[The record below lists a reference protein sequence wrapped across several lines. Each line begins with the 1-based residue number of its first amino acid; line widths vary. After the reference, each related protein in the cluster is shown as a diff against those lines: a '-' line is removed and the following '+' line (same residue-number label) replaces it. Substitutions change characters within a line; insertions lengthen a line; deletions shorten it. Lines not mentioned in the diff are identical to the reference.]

1 MRHHGSTKLRPCAA
15 ADDKD
20 QIPHA
25 RYLTPDTTR
34 QMSKSLLIIAHT
46 PSPNTRTL
54 AEAALA
60 GASDPEAVTVSA
72 RLVSPFEVTA
82 PDVFEADAVLIG
94 TTENIGYMAGATKD
108 MFDRCYNDW
117 LGHSEAKPVAVYIRA
132 GLDGTATRRALDS
145 IIGAQ
150 KWRLVAA
157 PLILHGD
164 WSPHYRDQVYELAM
178 GMAAGLDAGIF

>member
-1 MRHHGSTKLRPCAA
+1 MPN
-15 ADDKD
+15 
-20 QIPHA
+20 P
-25 RYLTPDTTR
+25 
-34 QMSKSLLIIAHT
+34 LLIIAHA
-46 PSPNTRTL
+46 PSANTRAL
-54 AEAALA
+54 AEAALE
-60 GASDPEAVTVSA
+60 GATDPEAGAIPT
-72 RLVSPFEVTA
+72 RLLSPFDVTA
-82 PDVFEADAVLIG
+82 PDLFAADALLIG

-117 LGHSEAKPVAVYIRA
+117 LGATEAKPVAVYIRA
-132 GLDGTATRRALDS
+132 ALDGTATRRALES

-164 WSPHYRDQVYELAM
+164 WSPTYPGEVRDLAM

>member
-1 MRHHGSTKLRPCAA
+1 
-15 ADDKD
+15 
-20 QIPHA
+20 
-25 RYLTPDTTR
+25 
-34 QMSKSLLIIAHT
+34 MSKSLLIIAHA

-54 AEAALA
+54 AEAALD
-60 GASDPEAVTVSA
+60 GASDPDAGAVSA
-72 RLVSPFEVTA
+72 RLASPF
-82 PDVFEADAVLIG
+82 DVVASDLFAADAVLIG

-117 LGHSEAKPVAVYIRA
+117 LGQSEAKPVAVYIRA

-150 KWRLVAA
+150 RWRLVAP

-164 WSPHYRDQVYELAM
+164 WSPAYAGEVRDLAM
-178 GMAAGLDAGIF
+178 GLAAGLDAGIF

>member
-1 MRHHGSTKLRPCAA
+1 
-15 ADDKD
+15 
-20 QIPHA
+20 
-25 RYLTPDTTR
+25 
-34 QMSKSLLIIAHT
+34 MSKSLLIIAHA

-54 AEAALA
+54 AEAAMD
-60 GASDPEAVTVSA
+60 GASDPEAGAVSA
-72 RLVSPFEVTA
+72 RLASPF
-82 PDVFEADAVLIG
+82 DVVASDLFAVDAVLIG

-117 LGHSEAKPVAVYIRA
+117 LGQSEAKPVAVYIRA

-150 KWRLVAA
+150 RWRLVAP

-164 WSPHYRDQVYELAM
+164 WSPAYAGEVRDLAM
-178 GMAAGLDAGIF
+178 GLAAGLDAGIF